1 MENLHTFFDQIW
13 SQTTLY
19 RLGIAF
25 GIILGALVVR
35 TLAVYLL
42 SHYVFRLTQ
51 LTDTDIDDLVIK
63 ALRRPLDAGIVLIG
77 IYLAVQSYKPSPQV
91 LEWTGTLFSA
101 LFLVLLA
108 WLMLR
113 LVNVLTYWLQGW
125 AERVESPLADQL
137 APLIGQAARVLIGIL
152 AFLMIIQNMGY
163 SISGL
168 IATLGVGGLAV
179 ALAAQK
185 TLSDFFGSIMLLIDR
200 PFVVGDWIKS
210 PDSGIEG
217 TVERIGFRSTRIRT
231 FEQTL
236 ITVPN
241 SRLADFVTD
250 NISRRGGRRV
260 WITIGV
266 TYDTKA
272 DQMREAVKRIKDILK
287 EHSEVS
293 KEFFLLVYFTD
304 FGDHSLEIMV
314 YYFTK
319 TIAWADYLRI
329 REDVNLKIMDAL
341 EEMGLSIAFPTR
353 TVHLIDESDKDR
365 NMRRSQ
371 QTEVIGTDTD
381 TESLGSDL
389 GSV

>member
-19 RLGIAF
+19 RFGIAF
-25 GIILGALVVR
+25 GIILGALAVR
-35 TLAVYLL
+35 TLSLYLL
-42 SHYVFRLTQ
+42 SHYVLRLTQ

-63 ALRRPLDAGIVLIG
+63 ALRRPLDAGIVLVG
-77 IYLAVQSYKPSPQV
+77 IYLAIQSFKPSPQV
-91 LEWTGTLFSA
+91 LEWTGTLFSV

-108 WLMLR
+108 WLTLR

-137 APLIGQAARVLIGIL
+137 APLIGQAAKVLIGIL
-152 AFLMIIQNMGY
+152 VFLMIIQNMGY

-260 WITIGV
+260 WITVGV

-272 DQMREAVKRIKDILK
+272 DEMREAVKRIEDILK

-319 TIAWADYLRI
+319 SIAWADYLRI

-365 NMRRSQ
+365 NMRISQ
-371 QTEVIGTDTD
+371 ETEVIGTDTD
-381 TESLGSDL
+381 KESLGSDL